1 MTPTTKRLMAALG
14 TVFIA
19 AACSNDA
26 LFHNPTEDPVN
37 PLFTRYVSM
46 GNSITAGYQSGG
58 INDSTQV
65 QGYPVLL
72 ARQMQTPFFVPLLNK
87 PGCTP
92 PIVNVFKGTVVPG
105 PTVNGC
111 ALLKTQNP
119 PPPYYNNVAVPG
131 AASEDPL
138 SNIAPGAGPNPLTT
152 FFLGGKTQ
160 LQAMA
165 AVKPTFV
172 TVWIGNNDVL
182 TAATDTGNAGNPA
195 EITSPA
201 VFNARYDSILNAIDA
216 TPASGHGVL
225 IGAVDVAAIP
235 YFSYGQVYFAI
246 KNTTANFPATFVV
259 LPTCAPSAL
268 APGIGVGDTTLVPF
282 RYGATLLAKA
292 QLGIVDTLDCADDH
306 NITPSELANIHATVL
321 AYDTHI
327 ATVAAGRGY
336 AFFDPNAALGALR
349 ADTSKVVIFP
359 HFPKTAT
366 DTSAG
371 VVQRPFG
378 SAFSRDGVHP
388 SQATQILIADSL
400 ASKIN
405 AKYGTTLRL
414 P

>member
-1 MTPTTKRLMAALG
+1 MTRTTQRLMAALG
-14 TVFIA
+14 TLFIA
-19 AACSNDA
+19 AACNNEV
-26 LFHNPTEDPVN
+26 LFHNPGEDPVN
-37 PLFTRYVSM
+37 TLFTRYVSM

-58 INDSTQV
+58 INESTQV
-65 QGYPVLL
+65 QGYPALL
-72 ARQMQTPFFVPLLNK
+72 ARQMHTPFFLPLLNK

-111 ALLKTQNP
+111 AFLKTQNP
-119 PPPYYNNVAVPG
+119 PPPYYNDVAVPG

-138 SNIAPGAGPNPLTT
+138 SNLAPGAGPNPLTT

-160 LQAMA
+160 LQAMR
-165 AVKPTFV
+165 AVNPTFV

-182 TAATDTGNAGNPA
+182 GAATDTGNAGNPA
-195 EITSPA
+195 EVTSPA
-201 VFNARYDSILNAIDA
+201 TFAARYDSILNAIDA

-225 IGAVDVAAIP
+225 IGVVDVAAIP

-246 KNTTANFPATFVV
+246 KNTTTNFPATFIV
-259 LPTCAPSAL
+259 LPNCAPSGL
-268 APGIGVGDTTLVPF
+268 GGVGDTTLVPF
-282 RYGATLLAKA
+282 RYGATLLGAA
-292 QLGIVDTLDCADDH
+292 QLGVVDTLDCANDH
-306 NITPSELANIHATVL
+306 NITPSELANLHASVL

-327 ATVAAGRGY
+327 ATVAATKGY
-336 AFFDPNAALGALR
+336 AFFDPNSALGVLR
-349 ADTSKVVIFP
+349 TDTSKVVIFP
-359 HFPKTAT
+359 HFPKSAT

-388 SQATQILIADSL
+388 SLTTQILIADSL